1 MKRWLVTGGAG
12 YIGSHVAH
20 DLVQAGADVVVL
32 DDLST
37 GFESY
42 IPKQATFIKA
52 NVNETEKVAAA
63 LKGCYGVVH
72 LAGYKFASE
81 STKFP
86 LLNYRSNIAGSISL
100 LEAMKQEGV
109 HNILFS
115 SSAGIYGNLKELPAT
130 EESEVFPESPYAT
143 SKYIVEQ
150 IINDA
155 ALAKDPDFPL
165 QAMSL
170 RYFNVAG
177 TGIKGLADKS
187 PFSLFSIVMNKFA
200 NGESPNITGSDFATP
215 DGTPIRDYIHVS
227 DVSSAHVAAAKKL
240 ETDKF
245 GHEVINLSTGVGIS
259 VLEVMNEFK
268 RQLGENFTFGYAD
281 RRPGDP
287 AASYGDATKAKNI
300 LNWSAK
306 YDLTSMVSSVT
317 NPESI

>member
-20 DLVQAGADVVVL
+20 DLIEAGADVIVL

-42 IPKQATFIKA
+42 VPKGAAFIKA
-52 NVNETEKVAAA
+52 NVNETEKVAEA

-72 LAGYKFASE
+72 LAGYKYASE
-81 STKFP
+81 STKYP
-86 LLNYRSNIAGSISL
+86 LLNYRSNVAGSISL
-100 LEAMKQEGV
+100 LEAMKQAQV
-109 HNILFS
+109 HNMLFS
-115 SSAGIYGNLKELPAT
+115 SSAGIYGNLKKLPAT

-143 SKYIVEQ
+143 SKYMVEQ
-150 IINDA
+150 IVNDA
-155 ALAKDPDFPL
+155 ALAKDPSFPL

-177 TGIKGLADKS
+177 TGIKGLSDKS
-187 PFSLFSIVMNKFA
+187 PYSLFSIVMSKFA
-200 NGESPNITGSDFATP
+200 KGESPNITGSDFDTP
-215 DGTPIRDYIHVS
+215 DGTPVRDYIHVS
-227 DVSSAHVAAAKKL
+227 DVSSAHVAAAQKL
-240 ETDKF
+240 ETDTY
-245 GHEVINLSTGVGIS
+245 GHEIINLSTGIGIS
-259 VLEVMNEFK
+259 VLEVMTEFK
-268 RQLGENFTFGYAD
+268 KQLGDKFSFGYAD

-287 AASYGDATKAKNI
+287 AASYGDASKAQRI

-306 YDLTSMVSSVT
+306 YDLAAMVSSVT